1 MDDERER
8 VWFEVTADIDPL
20 SPILDWWVTVDRR
33 IVGGGWPTWEDA
45 PAATALRCVAAISGL
60 MESWLH
66 PAAASRYAPI
76 RVEAGGLEG
85 TVTPVAIGDGVWW
98 VVWTD
103 WYCDPPPTLV
113 EDGVEH
119 LLWMAEECMAA
130 PDHAAHDWFFAAA
143 AAVASWVAGGT
154 D

>member
-76 RVEAGGLEG
+76 RVEAGGQTGWVQALPNG
-85 TVTPVAIGDGVWW
+85 WWATSWHPAVDPVVDTGARFRRRAVVARELGATGDWW
-98 VVWTD
+98 DAVADAVD
-103 WYCDPPPTLV
+103 
-113 EDGVEH
+113 
-119 LLWMAEECMAA
+119 
-130 PDHAAHDWFFAAA
+130 